1 MEVEGRGRLYT
12 YRYTVTARMTPKWGS
27 DENHFNILLIVRDKQ
42 SHETMSTNHN
52 LVEEKGEP
60 NEGRAGMIKV
70 Y

>member
-42 SHETMSTNHN
+42 SHETMSTNH
-52 LVEEKGEP
+52 VFRR
-60 NEGRAGMIKV
+60 EGRTEAESN
-70 Y
+70 